1 MEISSLSFFSVFYLS
16 SLLSRSLF
24 YYRNSFPV
32 SLFLFFHLTNEL
44 ANLELN
50 DKKDMRN
57 D

>member
-1 MEISSLSFFSVFYLS
+1 MILVSESFFI
-16 SLLSRSLF
+16 SLLFSLARFFIIEIDLPSAYF
-24 YYRNSFPV
+24 Y
-32 SLFLFFHLTNEL
+32 FFHLTNEL